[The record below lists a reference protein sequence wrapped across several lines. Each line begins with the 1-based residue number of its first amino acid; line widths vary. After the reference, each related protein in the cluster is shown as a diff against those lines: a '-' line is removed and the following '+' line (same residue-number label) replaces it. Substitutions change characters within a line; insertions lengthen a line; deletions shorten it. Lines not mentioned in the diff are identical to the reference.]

1 MDFGAPES
9 EEFLKLL
16 THQLEASLIKEELDA
31 LSLAVHFHVILAGK
45 DAFTA
50 TMNYFLNLKKVNQ
63 DVFPLS
69 ALVNAGTFQDEET
82 AQQTRQTLSQTS
94 PAYCFGQIGSSQSG
108 REILA
113 LLSGSGDVSSLGLV
127 GRIQYKK
134 VMREINELPL

>member
-1 MDFGAPES
+1 
-9 EEFLKLL
+9 
-16 THQLEASLIKEELDA
+16 
-31 LSLAVHFHVILAGK
+31 
-45 DAFTA
+45 
-50 TMNYFLNLKKVNQ
+50 
-63 DVFPLS
+63 VFPLS